1 MRRVLII
8 LTAVIAV
15 QFFAV
20 VFSQQDKLA
29 GRWEGKVQTP
39 QGERNT
45 VVTFKKESD
54 KYTGST
60 LGMGGN
66 DMPFKEVKVDGNTV
80 TAVAIAQ
87 SPQGEVTINY
97 KFTVEGESLKG
108 QGSVDFG
115 GQTFTF
121 DYDLKRASEKAG
133 AATPPPA
140 EQQRQQRQR
149 VEQPQQK
156 QSIDYFVGQW
166 TFKYLGRE
174 SALGPAPREG
184 TVTFTKGADGK
195 SLQAKTVGKSEVGAY
210 QETADITFDEAT
222 KMMTYSEKLGNGVKL
237 QSKAD
242 WSSPISIRFTIDP
255 VKVKGQSIQL
265 RRTISVVAA
274 HSFSVV
280 EELSEDGGPFV
291 RLGQAL
297 YTKVGAN

>member
-8 LTAVIAV
+8 FTAVMTV

-45 VVTFKKESD
+45 VVTFKKEGD
-54 KYTGST
+54 NYTGST

-80 TAVAIAQ
+80 TAVALAQ
-87 SPQGEVTINY
+87 SPQGEITINY
-97 KFTVEGESLKG
+97 KFALDGESLKG
-108 QGSVDFG
+108 EGSVDFG
-115 GQTFTF
+115 GQVFTF
-121 DYDLKRASEKAG
+121 SYDLKRANAAA

-140 EQQRQQRQR
+140 EQRQQQRQR

-195 SLQAKTVGKSEVGAY
+195 SLQAKTVGKSETGAY

-222 KMMTYSEKLGNGVKL
+222 KLMTYSEKLGNGVKL

-242 WSSPISIRFTIDP
+242 WTSPIAIRFTVEPI
-255 VKVKGQSIQL
+255 KVKGQAIQL
-265 RRTISVVAA
+265 RRTISIVAA